1 METRRSRV
9 ATGDEAQMQAEWR
22 TNIGVSI
29 HTLDA
34 KVDALQAQ
42 MAVLQAT
49 YTASHAALVARVA
62 ILEVVHDKAP
72 ETFRRWSGLA
82 ITVLAVGIS
91 LACRGSRLLLTITH
105 FLSPH

>member
-1 METRRSRV
+1 
-9 ATGDEAQMQAEWR
+9 MQAEWR
-22 TNIGVSI
+22 ADIGVSI
-29 HTLDA
+29 HTLDV

-72 ETFRRWSGLA
+72 ETFRGWSGLA

-91 LACRGSRLLLTITH
+91 LACGGSGLLVSVIGLLWTH
-105 FLSPH
+105 LH